1 MAEFFVIVFG
11 GNEYFQ
17 YKIRD
22 ILANS
27 FNGIVSEEFAFK
39 GIRYYFPIVADG
51 DQYAI
56 DDRNANWKFAINGE
70 ELHEKRILKSGDY
83 IRVSSKDVSLSMLV
97 IEYSQCSLGA
107 KAYALKPAST

>member
-1 MAEFFVIVFG
+1 MAEFFVTVFG

-27 FNGIVSEEFAFK
+27 FNGFVSEEYAFQ

-51 DQYAI
+51 DQYSI
-56 DDRNANWKFAINGE
+56 DDRNANWKFTIN
-70 ELHEKRILKSGDY
+70 
-83 IRVSSKDVSLSMLV
+83 
-97 IEYSQCSLGA
+97 
-107 KAYALKPAST
+107 